1 MSLDR
6 YKEDLEALIAKGDQL
21 LNALWLECFP
31 DKRREELKDSL
42 GDKAEDFI
50 AELPSFREEY
60 QLWYSEA
67 RALIQQLLPDR
78 LTDFTQH
85 YEKPKSR
92 ERITR
97 ETYTIDDYLQVLALT
112 RRESGTRV
120 VDFSAA
126 IPRFQQQLSIVK
138 AVQRRFQSSLFEIR
152 QLAQADLF
160 DSELDAAKELAKK
173 NFTRAAGA
181 VAGVVLEQ
189 HLKGVCASHGV
200 TIRKKNPHIS
210 DLNDALK
217 KAEVIDTPQWRS
229 MQYLAD
235 IRNRCDHDKESE
247 PTADEV
253 DDLIRGVEKVTKT
266 LF

>member
-1 MSLDR
+1 MDLDR

-21 LNALWLECFP
+21 LNAMWLECFP
-31 DKRREELKDSL
+31 DERREQLKDSL

-50 AELPSFREEY
+50 GGLPSFRDEY

-67 RALIQQLLPDR
+67 RTLIQQMLPDR
-78 LTDFTQH
+78 LTDFTRH
-85 YEKPKSR
+85 YEKPTSR
-92 ERITR
+92 GEMTR
-97 ETYTIDDYLQVLALT
+97 ETYTIEDYLQVLALT
-112 RRESGTRV
+112 RRKSGTNV

-138 AVQRRFQSSLFEIR
+138 AVQGRFQSSLFDIR

-160 DSELDAAKELAKK
+160 DSELDAAKELAK
-173 NFTRAAGA
+173 NRFSRAAGA
-181 VAGVVLEQ
+181 VAGVVLEH
-189 HLKGVCASHGV
+189 HLKEVCESHGV
-200 TIRKKNPHIS
+200 TIQKKSPHIS

-217 KAEVIDTPQWRS
+217 KADVIDTPQWRS

-235 IRNRCDHDKESE
+235 LRNLCDHDKESE
-247 PTADEV
+247 PTAEQV
-253 DDLIRGVEKVTKT
+253 GELISGVEKVTKT